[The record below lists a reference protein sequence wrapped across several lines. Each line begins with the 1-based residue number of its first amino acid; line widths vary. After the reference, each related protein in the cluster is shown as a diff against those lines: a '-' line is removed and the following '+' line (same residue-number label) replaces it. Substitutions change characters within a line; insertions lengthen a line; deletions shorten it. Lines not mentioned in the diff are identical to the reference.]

1 MHELSI
7 ASDLS
12 EIVLNTAAREKLSR
26 VTVVNVSLGRLVQ
39 IVPDIF
45 EIAFS
50 AAVKDT
56 AAQDAEINIEII
68 PVRLSCRSC
77 SSEFGLDEDFFTCKV
92 CGSSDINII
101 NGKEL
106 FIKSIEGE

>member
-1 MHELSI
+1 MHEIRI

-12 EIVLNTAAREKLSR
+12 EIVLGAAAQGKLLKVTA
-26 VTVVNVSLGRLVQ
+26 VNVNFGQMVQ

-45 EIAFS
+45 ESAFR
-50 AAVKDT
+50 AAVKDSI
-56 AAQDAEINIEII
+56 AQDAEINIEVI
-68 PVRLSCRSC
+68 PVRLCCRLC
-77 SSEFGLDEDFFTCKV
+77 SSDFELDENFFRCKV
-92 CGSSDINII
+92 CGSSEIDIV

>member
-1 MHELSI
+1 MHEIRI
-7 ASDLS
+7 ASDLC
-12 EIVLNTAAREKLSR
+12 EIVFEAASREKLSK
-26 VTVVNVSLGRLVQ
+26 VTIVNVNFGQLVQ

-45 EIAFS
+45 ETAFK

-56 AAQDAEINIEII
+56 MAQDAEINIEVI
-68 PVRLSCRSC
+68 PVRLCCKSC
-77 SSEFGLDEDFFTCKV
+77 SSESGLDESFFRCNV
-92 CGSSDINII
+92 CGSSEIDII